1 MNNFNMNWLLNP
13 PNLFGT
19 GRNYNRNTG
28 GYEEADQN
36 HPSSGYEEADR
47 NYASGGYGGPD
58 QTGCPGGCGEPDP
71 DCRPCE
77 CGKPGPQGPRGEP
90 GPPGCP
96 GERGEPG
103 PQGPRGEPGP
113 PGCPG
118 ERGET
123 GPQGVTGPQGPQGA
137 TGPQGLRGDPGE
149 RGPAGPAGYPQNSI
163 FASFSGQNLV
173 LSENAILPLKTDI
186 ADITENISL
195 SDDYSVLLTPGCYS
209 IYYYISTAMKR
220 HGLIKLTP
228 ILNGCAQTA
237 YSACAEAVRRREMLV
252 LSRYFMIEIP
262 CESALLFAWDS
273 SVDACEVSMNLSV
286 EKLGRQ

>member
-19 GRNYNRNTG
+19 GRNYNRNTA
-28 GYEEADQN
+28 GYEEA
-36 HPSSGYEEADR
+36 GR
-47 NYASGGYGGPD
+47 NYAFGGY
-58 QTGCPGGCGEPDP
+58 GEPDP

-96 GERGEPG
+96 GERG
-103 PQGPRGEPGP
+103 
-113 PGCPG
+113 
-118 ERGET
+118 
-123 GPQGVTGPQGPQGA
+123 
-137 TGPQGLRGDPGE
+137 
-149 RGPAGPAGYPQNSI
+149 PAGPAGYPQNSI
-163 FASFSGQNLV
+163 FASFSGQDLV
-173 LSENAILPLKTDI
+173 LSENAILPLKADI
-186 ADITENISL
+186 SDITENISL
-195 SDDYSVLLTPGCYS
+195 SDDYSVLLSPGCYS

-228 ILNGCAQTA
+228 ILNGYAQTA

-252 LSRYFMIEIP
+252 LSRYFMMEIP
-262 CESALLFAWDS
+262 CESTLLFAWDS